1 MVERLLS
8 PLILAH
14 RWLQDRVRLG
24 RRMSCCTRQ
33 KLLDLRSELNKDAAQ
48 FGFSIP
54 GALVMVLEL
63 NAGLQ
68 EETMRRF
75 VLIISDR

>member
-1 MVERLLS
+1 
-8 PLILAH
+8 
-14 RWLQDRVRLG
+14 
-24 RRMSCCTRQ
+24 MSGCPRQ

-48 FGFSIP
+48 VDFCISG
-54 GALVMVLEL
+54 VVMMVLEP

-75 VLIISDR
+75 VPIISDR

>member
-1 MVERLLS
+1 
-8 PLILAH
+8 
-14 RWLQDRVRLG
+14 
-24 RRMSCCTRQ
+24 MSCCTRQ

-48 FGFSIP
+48 IGFRISGVLI
-54 GALVMVLEL
+54 MVLEL

>member
-1 MVERLLS
+1 
-8 PLILAH
+8 
-14 RWLQDRVRLG
+14 
-24 RRMSCCTRQ
+24 MSCCTRE

-48 FGFSIP
+48 VGLRIS
-54 GALVMVLEL
+54 GVLIVVL
-63 NAGLQ
+63 DLSAGLQ

>member
-1 MVERLLS
+1 
-8 PLILAH
+8 
-14 RWLQDRVRLG
+14 
-24 RRMSCCTRQ
+24 MSCCTRQ

-48 FGFSIP
+48 TEFRISGVLI
-54 GALVMVLEL
+54 MVLDL